1 MDHILAN
8 SDNPVPDASEQGA
21 SGAAGDD
28 VDEDDDDEG
37 LKAHIA
43 KLGGDEGLVA
53 KVSVHSRMDRVVLMP
68 VDQV

>member
-8 SDNPVPDASEQGA
+8 NDSPVPDVSEQGA
-21 SGAAGDD
+21 DSGSGSGQ

-37 LKAHIA
+37 LRAHIE

-53 KVSVHSRMDRVVLMP
+53 KVRHG
-68 VDQV
+68 